1 MKANNKASTLY
12 ASLGLSLT
20 VAYALAGQ
28 TAHAQVTE
36 HRRIPITQEE
46 HEQFRQNFLLSQTAA
61 VDLHAGR
68 SAQAEAE
75 AREAASANP
84 LNGVAE
90 EVLAAALDAQG
101 KDQEALQAYHK
112 MVVDEKSDHLR
123 DLLSYAQLLLK
134 AGQWGQAVAVYNQI
148 LSPPGAGDFARA
160 NSRFS
165 PDVPEPA
172 ALAVA
177 LHIILGQE
185 YGGQPD
191 WAGESQNTEA
201 MAEYAKAL
209 QLAPNDALVNYHYGT
224 GWQRLTP
231 AEKAKF
237 GNAAQARAALQK
249 AAKLGEG
256 DVKKNAEEAL
266 KAFGPPK

>member
-1 MKANNKASTLY
+1 MRMRTFY
-12 ASLGLSLT
+12 A
-20 VAYALAGQ
+20 ALAICLSVTPAALGQ
-28 TAHAQVTE
+28 TPGTKHVSGSGDSYVKPKPQETAIWEQVG
-36 HRRIPITQEE
+36 
-46 HEQFRQNFLLSQTAA
+46 LLVQSAA
-61 VDLHAGR
+61 ISLHAGR
-68 SAQAEAE
+68 YADAEAQ
-75 AREAASANP
+75 AREALSLRP
-84 LNGVAE
+84 IDTGE

-101 KDQEALQAYHK
+101 KNQEALQAYKK
-112 MVVDEKSDHLR
+112 MVVDEKTGYLR
-123 DLLSYAQLLLK
+123 VLLPYALLLLK
-134 AGQWGQAVAVYNQI
+134 SGQWGQAVGVYNQT

-177 LHIILGQE
+177 LHIVLGQE
-185 YGGQPD
+185 YSGQPD
-191 WAGESQNTEA
+191 WAGESQNREA

-209 QLAPNDALVNYHYGT
+209 RIAPNDALVNYHYGT

-249 AAKLGEG
+249 AANLGGG

-266 KAFGPPK
+266 KAFAPPR